1 MNRSG
6 LNGFGSTLRAEQ
18 MAYRITGII
27 RSLNDEAERKPNK
40 RMSFVR
46 ACKGLTR
53 HPHPPESLYV
63 IPKAFRNIELV
74 IRACF
79 QDA

>member
-40 RMSFVR
+40 RMSFVEHAR
-46 ACKGLTR
+46 DLHGTR
-53 HPHPPESLYV
+53 IHLRVFMS
-63 IPKAFRNIELV
+63 
-74 IRACF
+74 F
-79 QDA
+79 QRPSET

>member
-40 RMSFVR
+40 CMSFVR
-46 ACKGLTR
+46 AGKGLTR

-63 IPKAFRNIELV
+63 IPETFGDIELV

-79 QDA
+79 